1 MSLKMNIK
9 LNLLHF
15 WEFLYVSTP
24 SKMLAILKDQQYFLY
39 DGAGEMS
46 KGRKEKRSKG
56 DLWGT
61 FASLKLL

>member
-1 MSLKMNIK
+1 
-9 LNLLHF
+9 
-15 WEFLYVSTP
+15 
-24 SKMLAILKDQQYFLY
+24 MLAILKDQQYFLY